1 MNLRLIA
8 LMTAMTLLLMFCGNL
23 IGGQQGMLV
32 ALIFS
37 AIMYFISYWFSD
49 KAVLKMYHAQEVES
63 GELYDVVSELA
74 RDNNLPMPKVYII
87 PHEKMPVPNAFAT
100 GRDPQHAAVAATE
113 KILQILSREE
123 LKGVMAHELTHVRNR
138 DILIG
143 TIAATLAGAIAML
156 ANMAKWAAIFGGG
169 RGSNGERGNG
179 LGMLIMAILAPIAAM
194 LIQTAVS
201 RSREYKADEGG
212 AKLCGNPHYLAQA
225 LAKLQAANQ
234 RSPMP
239 NANPTTA
246 HMFIVSPLTGSSFA
260 SLFSTHPPV
269 EERIARLE
277 QMAM

>member
-1 MNLRLIA
+1 MNLRLIV
-8 LMTAMTLLLMFCGNL
+8 LMTAMTLLLMLCGNL

-37 AIMYFISYWFSD
+37 AITNFISYWFSD
-49 KAVLKMYHAQEVES
+49 KMVLKMYRAQEVES

-74 RDNNLPMPKVYII
+74 RDNNLPMPKVYMI
-87 PHEKMPVPNAFAT
+87 PQSVPNAFAT

-113 KILQILSREE
+113 GILQILSREE

-143 TIAATLAGAIAML
+143 TIAATLAGAITYL
-156 ANMAKWAAIFGGG
+156 ASMAKWAMIFGGG
-169 RGSNGERGNG
+169 RGSDGERSNG
-179 LGMLIMAILAPIAAM
+179 LGMLVMAILAPLAAM
-194 LIQTAVS
+194 LIQMAVS

-212 AKLCGNPHYLAQA
+212 AKLCGNPLYLANA
-225 LAKLQAANQ
+225 LGKLQVANQ

-239 NANPTTA
+239 NVNPTTA

>member
-1 MNLRLIA
+1 MNLRLIV
-8 LMTAMTLLLMFCGNL
+8 LMTAMTLLLMLCGNL
-23 IGGQQGMLV
+23 IGGQQGMLM

-37 AIMYFISYWFSD
+37 AIMNFFSYWFSD
-49 KAVLKMYHAQEVES
+49 KAVLKMYRAQEVES
-63 GELYDVVSELA
+63 GELYDVVSELV
-74 RDNNLPMPKVYII
+74 RDNNLPMPKVYMI
-87 PHEKMPVPNAFAT
+87 PQSVPNAFAT

-113 KILQILSREE
+113 GILQILSREE

-169 RGSNGERGNG
+169 RSSDGERSNG
-179 LGMLIMAILAPIAAM
+179 LGMLAMAILAPIAAM

-225 LAKLQAANQ
+225 LAKLQVANQ
-234 RSPMP
+234 RSPMQ

-269 EERIARLE
+269 DERIARLE

>member
-1 MNLRLIA
+1 MNLRLIV
-8 LMTAMTLLLMFCGNL
+8 LMTALTLLLMLCGNL

-32 ALIFS
+32 ALIFA
-37 AIMYFISYWFSD
+37 AIMNFGSYWFSD
-49 KAVLKMYHAQEVES
+49 KVVLKMYRAQEVES
-63 GELYDVVSELA
+63 GELYEVVSELTRA
-74 RDNNLPMPKVYII
+74 NNLPMPKVYMI
-87 PHEKMPVPNAFAT
+87 PQSVPNAFAT

-113 KILQILSREE
+113 GILQILSREE
-123 LKGVMAHELTHVRNR
+123 LKGVMAHELTHVQNR

-143 TIAATLAGAIAML
+143 AIAATLAGAITHL
-156 ANMAKWAAIFGGG
+156 ASMAKWAMIFGGG
-169 RGSNGERGNG
+169 RDSDGERSNG
-179 LGMLIMAILAPIAAM
+179 LGMLAMAILAPMAAM
-194 LIQTAVS
+194 LIQMAVS

-212 AKLCGNPHYLAQA
+212 ARLCGNPLYLANA
-225 LAKLQAANQ
+225 LGKLQVANQ

-277 QMAM
+277 QMAMR

>member
-1 MNLRLIA
+1 MNLRLIV
-8 LMTAMTLLLMFCGNL
+8 LMTAMTLLLMLCGNL
-23 IGGQQGMLV
+23 MGGQQGMLV
-32 ALIFS
+32 ALIFA
-37 AIMYFISYWFSD
+37 AIMNFGSYWFSD
-49 KAVLKMYHAQEVES
+49 KMVLKMYRAQEVES
-63 GELYDVVSELA
+63 GELYEVVNELA
-74 RDNNLPMPKVYII
+74 RDNNLPMPKVYMI
-87 PHEKMPVPNAFAT
+87 PQSVPNAFAT
-100 GRDPQHAAVAATE
+100 GRNPQHAAVAATE
-113 KILQILSREE
+113 GILQILSREE
-123 LKGVMAHELTHVRNR
+123 LKGVMAHELTHVQNR

-169 RGSNGERGNG
+169 RGSDGERSNG
-179 LGMLIMAILAPIAAM
+179 LGMLAMAILAPLAAM
-194 LIQTAVS
+194 LIQMAVS

-212 AKLCGNPHYLAQA
+212 AKLCGNPLYLANA
-225 LAKLQAANQ
+225 LGKLQVANQ

>member
-1 MNLRLIA
+1 MNLRLIV
-8 LMTAMTLLLMFCGNL
+8 LMTAMTLLLMLCGNL

-37 AIMYFISYWFSD
+37 AITNLISYWFSD
-49 KAVLKMYHAQEVES
+49 KMVLKMYRAQEVES
-63 GELYDVVSELA
+63 GELYDVISELA
-74 RDNNLPMPKVYII
+74 RDNNLPMPKVYMI
-87 PHEKMPVPNAFAT
+87 PQSVPNAFAT

-113 KILQILSREE
+113 GILQILSREE

-143 TIAATLAGAIAML
+143 TIAATLAGAITYL
-156 ANMAKWAAIFGGG
+156 ASMAKWAMIFGGG
-169 RGSNGERGNG
+169 RGSDGERSNG
-179 LGMLIMAILAPIAAM
+179 LGMLVMAILAPLAAM
-194 LIQTAVS
+194 LIQMAVS

-212 AKLCGNPHYLAQA
+212 AKLCGNPLYLANA
-225 LAKLQAANQ
+225 LGKLQVANQ

>member
-1 MNLRLIA
+1 MNLRLIV
-8 LMTAMTLLLMFCGNL
+8 LMTAMTLLLMLCGNL

-37 AIMYFISYWFSD
+37 AIMNFFSYWFSD
-49 KAVLKMYHAQEVES
+49 KAVLKMYRAQEVES
-63 GELYDVVSELA
+63 GELYDVVSELV
-74 RDNNLPMPKVYII
+74 RDNNLPMPKVYMI
-87 PHEKMPVPNAFAT
+87 PQSVPNAFAT

-113 KILQILSREE
+113 GILQILSREE

-143 TIAATLAGAIAML
+143 TIAATLAGAITYL
-156 ANMAKWAAIFGGG
+156 ASMAKWAAIFGGG
-169 RGSNGERGNG
+169 RSSDGERSNGFA
-179 LGMLIMAILAPIAAM
+179 MLAMALLAPIAAM
-194 LIQTAVS
+194 LIQMAVS

-225 LAKLQAANQ
+225 LAKLQVANQ

-246 HMFIVSPLTGSSFA
+246 HMFIVSPLTGSSFT

>member
-1 MNLRLIA
+1 MTLRLIV
-8 LMTAMTLLLMFCGNL
+8 LMTAMTLLLMLCGNL

-37 AIMYFISYWFSD
+37 AITNLISYWFSD
-49 KAVLKMYHAQEVES
+49 KMVLKMYRAQEVES

-74 RDNNLPMPKVYII
+74 RDNNLPMPKVYMI
-87 PHEKMPVPNAFAT
+87 PQSVPNAFAT

-113 KILQILSREE
+113 GILQILSREE

-143 TIAATLAGAIAML
+143 TIAATLAGAITYL
-156 ANMAKWAAIFGGG
+156 ASMAKWAMIFGGG
-169 RGSNGERGNG
+169 RGSDGERSNG
-179 LGMLIMAILAPIAAM
+179 LGMLVMAILAPLAAM
-194 LIQTAVS
+194 LIQMAVS

-212 AKLCGNPHYLAQA
+212 AKLCGNPLYLANA
-225 LAKLQAANQ
+225 LGKLQVANQ

>member
-1 MNLRLIA
+1 MNLRLIV
-8 LMTAMTLLLMFCGNL
+8 LMTAMTLLLMLCGNL
-23 IGGQQGMLV
+23 IGGQQGMLM

-37 AIMYFISYWFSD
+37 AIMNFFSYWFSD
-49 KAVLKMYHAQEVES
+49 KAVLKMYRAQEVES
-63 GELYDVVSELA
+63 GELYDVVSELV
-74 RDNNLPMPKVYII
+74 RDNNLPMPKVYMI
-87 PHEKMPVPNAFAT
+87 PQSVPNAFAT

-113 KILQILSREE
+113 GILQILSREE

-143 TIAATLAGAIAML
+143 TIAATLAGAITYL
-156 ANMAKWAAIFGGG
+156 ASMAKWAAIFGGG
-169 RGSNGERGNG
+169 RSSDGERSNG
-179 LGMLIMAILAPIAAM
+179 LAMLAMAFLAPMAAM
-194 LIQTAVS
+194 VIQMAVS

-225 LAKLQAANQ
+225 LAKLQVANQ
-234 RSPMP
+234 RSPMQ

>member
-37 AIMYFISYWFSD
+37 AIMNFFSYWFSD
-49 KAVLKMYHAQEVES
+49 KAVLKMYRAQEVES
-63 GELYDVVSELA
+63 GELYDVVSELV
-74 RDNNLPMPKVYII
+74 RDNNLPMPKVYMI
-87 PHEKMPVPNAFAT
+87 PQSVPNAFAT

-113 KILQILSREE
+113 GILQILSREE

-143 TIAATLAGAIAML
+143 TIVATLAGAITYL
-156 ANMAKWAAIFGGG
+156 ASMARWAAIFGGG
-169 RGSNGERGNG
+169 RGSDGERSNG
-179 LGMLIMAILAPIAAM
+179 FAMLAMAFLAPIAAM
-194 LIQTAVS
+194 LIQMAVS

-225 LAKLQAANQ
+225 LAKLQVANQ
-234 RSPMP
+234 RSPMQ